1 MWGQGRGLGCEATCI
16 LKKSRL
22 GQVTQG
28 EAHKSRENMRAS
40 LGHVGCGA
48 CYACTRCSMDVG
60 GWRVLGEEEREV
72 LVRESECLCSSMDSV
87 AC

>member
-22 GQVTQG
+22 GQVIQG

-40 LGHVGCGA
+40 LDHVGCGA
-48 CYACTRCSMDVG
+48 CHSRTRCSMDVG
-60 GWRVLGEEEREV
+60 GMEGAGGGGERGAGAGV
-72 LVRESECLCSSMDSV
+72 
-87 AC
+87 